1 MALVQGIIVALLVA
15 ASLILSAWWL
25 MGVRQR
31 VWVLD
36 HLAGAGA
43 PQGPLAR
50 LRRTL
55 LARSQ
60 VGCQTCAANP
70 SASARGS
77 TEKSGAPR
85 R

>member
-1 MALVQGIIVALLVA
+1 MTLAQDIIVAALVA

-25 MGVRQR
+25 TPLRQR
-31 VWVLD
+31 VWLLN
-36 HLAGAGA
+36 HLTNAGTTH
-43 PQGPLAR
+43 GPLAR

-60 VGCQTCAANP
+60 VGCHACPANP
-70 SASARGS
+70 SASAPGS
-77 TEKSGAPR
+77 TEKGAALR

>member
-1 MALVQGIIVALLVA
+1 MQALQSAIVIVLVA

-25 MGVRQR
+25 LGVRQR
-31 VWVLD
+31 LWVLD
-36 HLAGAGA
+36 HLTGAGA
-43 PQGPLAR
+43 TQGPLAR

-60 VGCQTCAANP
+60 VGCQACAANP
-70 SASARGS
+70 SASAPGS
-77 TEKSGAPR
+77 TEKSGALR

>member
-1 MALVQGIIVALLVA
+1 MVLAQGIIVAALVA

-25 MGVRQR
+25 MPVRQR
-31 VWVLD
+31 LWVLD
-36 HLAGAGA
+36 HLMSAGATH
-43 PQGPLAR
+43 GPLAR

-60 VGCQTCAANP
+60 VGCQACAANP
-70 SASARGS
+70 SASAPGS
-77 TEKSGAPR
+77 TEKSGALR